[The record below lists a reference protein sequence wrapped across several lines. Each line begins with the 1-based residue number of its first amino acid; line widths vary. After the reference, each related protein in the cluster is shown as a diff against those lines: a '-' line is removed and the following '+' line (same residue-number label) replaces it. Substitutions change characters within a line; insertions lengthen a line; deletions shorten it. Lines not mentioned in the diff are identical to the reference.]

1 MRRLACYLVV
11 SLALAAGPPSA
22 RALDRVK
29 LYQGGQSAGKLVE
42 MSPTELVIEVGSTQK
57 KFPVNE
63 VEVVQFDDE
72 PNELTQA
79 RNALNAGKYEA
90 AAALLDKV
98 APAKTERAEIAQ
110 DVEFYRAL
118 VAARMAL
125 AGNGSKAD
133 AGKRL
138 FAFEKANR
146 KSFHYFETCELLGDL
161 LVALDKNAEAESFYD
176 KVASAPWP
184 DYKLRAHVLLGRTLV
199 SRKQYDRALGQ
210 FDDALAIE
218 GSGNAYERAK
228 LSARLGRASALAG
241 TGKTDEAVKLV
252 DEILEKADAENQE
265 LHAGAYLVLGNCYLA
280 AGKKKEALLAFLH
293 VDLLYPRVSQA
304 HAEALAN
311 LATLWTELEKPDRAA
326 LARSVL
332 KEKYPQS
339 QWAQQ

>member
-1 MRRLACYLVV
+1 MRRTLTFLMAMALCSVA
-11 SLALAAGPPSA
+11 SLPTAL
-22 RALDRVK
+22 ALDRVK
-29 LYQGGQSAGKLVE
+29 LYQGGQSSGKLVE

-63 VEVVQFDDE
+63 VELVQFDDE

-98 APAKTERAEIAQ
+98 SPAKTERAEIAQ

-118 VAARMAL
+118 VAARLAL
-125 AGNGSKAD
+125 AGNGSKTD

-146 KSFHYFETCELLGDL
+146 QSFHYFETCELLGDL
-161 LVALDKNAEAESFYD
+161 LVALGKNAEAEAFYD

-199 SRKQYDRALGQ
+199 SRKEYDRALGQ
-210 FDDALAIE
+210 FNDALAIE

-241 TGKTDEAVKLV
+241 LGKTDEAVKLV
-252 DEILEKADAENQE
+252 DEIIEKADAENQE
-265 LHAGAYLVLGNCYLA
+265 LHAGAYLVLGNSYLV

-293 VDLLYPRVSQA
+293 IDLLYPRVSQA
-304 HAEALAN
+304 HAEALAH

-326 LARSVL
+326 QARGQL

-339 QWAQQ
+339 QWAQ